1 MDEQTINTQINETNE
16 TTEQG
21 QGANPFQEY
30 IDTINDLKA
39 NSVSKEKYEQLEKE
53 KKGLIEALKNGGQ
66 VNVVEPKEEVNI
78 DELRKDLYGNPEKQ
92 MTNLEYI
99 SKTLK
104 LRNALIEKGEPDPF
118 MPNGHEYQ
126 FDQRDQDKANYVA
139 QVYQECID
147 YAQGNDQL
155 FTQELMRRT
164 KDDSPLSNFARNR
177 R

>member
-1 MDEQTINTQINETNE
+1 MDENINTNINENE
-16 TTEQG
+16 TTENKELGYQD
-21 QGANPFQEY
+21 Y
-30 IDTINDLKA
+30 IDALNEYKA
-39 NSVSKEKYEQLEKE
+39 NSVPREKYEQLEAE
-53 KKGLIEALKNGGQ
+53 KKSLIQALKSGSQ
-66 VNVVEPKEEVNI
+66 VNIVEPKEEVNI
-78 DELRKDLYGNPEKQ
+78 DELRKDLYGNPGKE

-155 FTQELMRRT
+155 FTQELMSRT
-164 KDDSPLSNFARNR
+164 KDDSPLSNIARNNR

>member
-1 MDEQTINTQINETNE
+1 MDEQLNNTINETNE
-16 TTEQG
+16 TTEQKENG
-21 QGANPFQEY
+21 FQDY
-30 IDTINDLKA
+30 IDMYNELKA

-53 KKGLIEALKNGGQ
+53 KKGLIEALKNGSQ

-92 MTNLEYI
+92 MSNLEYI
-99 SKTLK
+99 EKTLK
-104 LRNALIEKGEPDPF
+104 LRNALIERGEPDPF

>member
-1 MDEQTINTQINETNE
+1 MEETLNNTNIENETKE
-16 TTEQG
+16 EQG
-21 QGANPFQEY
+21 VNPYQEY

-39 NSVSKEKYEQLEKE
+39 NSVPKQKYEQLEQE
-53 KKGLIEALKNGGQ
+53 KKGLIQALKNGSQ
-66 VNVVEPKEEVNI
+66 INVVEPKEEVNI

-92 MTNLEYI
+92 MSNLEYI

-118 MPNGHEYQ
+118 MPNGHEYVY
-126 FDQRDQDKANYVA
+126 DQRDQDKANYVA

-164 KDDSPLSNFARNR
+164 KDDSPLSNLARNKR
-177 R
+177 

>member
-1 MDEQTINTQINETNE
+1 MEDKIMTNNENETAVE
-16 TTEQG
+16 DV
-21 QGANPFQEY
+21 NPYQEY
-30 IDTINDLKA
+30 IDTINELKA
-39 NSVSKEKYEQLEKE
+39 KSVPKEKYEQLEQE
-53 KKGLIEALKNGGQ
+53 KKGLIEALKNGSQ

-78 DELRKDLYGNPEKQ
+78 DELRRDLYGNPEKQ
-92 MTNLEYI
+92 MSNLEYVE
-99 SKTLK
+99 KTLK
-104 LRNALIEKGEPDPF
+104 LRKALIEKGEPDPF

-126 FDQRDQDKANYVA
+126 YDQRDQDKANYVA

-164 KDDSPLSNFARNR
+164 KDDSPLSNIARNR